1 MTCKKY
7 MLENLTQNR
16 EIGLMKQSFGI
27 SIFKFPF
34 FIFVAFGYAAG
45 INKDSSN
52 FFVIQI

>member
-1 MTCKKY
+1 